1 MGTVQGLILNIKY
14 PLPKTAQVI
23 CLPELVNSAEM
34 NEEKV
39 NGFLATLFSPRPP
52 RQQPGV
58 YSSPSLLVIQRSACA
73 GMRLLML
80 PNLDVS
86 VVYFC
91 SLSWLG
97 STGSGASQ
105 NQCFTQVIVCL

>member
-39 NGFLATLFSPRPP
+39 NSFLATLFLSPAPQTAARCVFFPI
-52 RQQPGV
+52 
-58 YSSPSLLVIQRSACA
+58 SPCDSEKCLCRHACLLI
-73 GMRLLML
+73 L

-97 STGSGASQ
+97 STGSGA
-105 NQCFTQVIVCL
+105 F